1 MYHDQ
6 GLSPFKT
13 IAFSDGVNYTAG
25 LPIVRTSPDHGT
37 AFELAGRDMAD
48 ATSMRAAI
56 FSAIDIYKRREA
68 HKRLLEGKMVDLRPA
83 EEERP
88 RSGKPQIA

>member
-1 MYHDQ
+1 M
-6 GLSPFKT
+6 
-13 IAFSDGVNYTAG
+13 NYTAG

-56 FSAIDIYKRREA
+56 FSAIDIYRRREA
-68 HKRLLEGKMVDLRPA
+68 HKRLLEGKMEDLTPV
-83 EEERP
+83 EEERTRP
-88 RSGKPQIA
+88 GRPQIA